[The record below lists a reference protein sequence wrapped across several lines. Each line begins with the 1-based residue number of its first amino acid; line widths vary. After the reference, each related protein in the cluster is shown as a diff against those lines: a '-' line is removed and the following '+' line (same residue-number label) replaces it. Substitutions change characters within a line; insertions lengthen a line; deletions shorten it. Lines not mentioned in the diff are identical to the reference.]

1 MKKLLI
7 TLGGIVG
14 IAFSTSV
21 FAADDTDEAIA
32 ADQIGNGEGTQQ
44 TIQVGDCSLLTE
56 NVSIN
61 LSSGVAGGYHCA
73 TASNII
79 AVGTCHPN
87 GRNDAS
93 NNNYIYT
100 GSSAGGSVVGS
111 QDANCDSAGSA
122 AAGAAGTVA
131 TSS

>member
-7 TLGGIVG
+7 TLGGIVS

-21 FAADDTDEAIA
+21 FAADNADEAIA
-32 ADQIGNGEGTQQ
+32 ADQIGTGEGTRAS
-44 TIQVGDCSLLTE
+44 IAVGDCSLLTE
-56 NVSIN
+56 QVSIN

-79 AVGTCHPN
+79 AVGACHPN

-111 QDANCDSAGSA
+111 QDANCTSDGA
-122 AAGAAGTVA
+122 AAASAAGTVA